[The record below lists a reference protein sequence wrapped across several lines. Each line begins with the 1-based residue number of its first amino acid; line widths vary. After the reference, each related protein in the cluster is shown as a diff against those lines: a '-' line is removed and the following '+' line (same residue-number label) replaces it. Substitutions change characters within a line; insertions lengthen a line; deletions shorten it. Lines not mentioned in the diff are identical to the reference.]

1 MKIRKYN
8 KDDLRQVVQLFF
20 HTVHTSNAKDY
31 SAEQLAIWAPKNP
44 DLEKWQSS
52 FMKNDCLVA
61 VIDNQIIGFGDMD
74 KTGYL
79 DRLYVSP
86 NYQRMGVASQICD
99 LLEEQVKHPIT
110 THASITAKPFFEKR
124 GYQVVKMQQVER
136 QGILLTN
143 YIMRKQ
149 NGMDK

>member
-20 HTVHTSNAKDY
+20 HTVHTSNAKYY
-31 SAEQLAIWAPKNP
+31 SAEQLAVWAPKNP

-52 FMKNDCLVA
+52 LMKNDCLVA
-61 VIDNQIIGFGDMD
+61 VMDNQIIGFGDMD

-86 NYQRMGVASQICD
+86 SYQRMGVASQICD
-99 LLEEQVKHPIT
+99 LLEERVKRPIT
-110 THASITAKPFFEKR
+110 THVSITAKPFLKKEAIRLLKCNR
-124 GYQVVKMQQVER
+124 LSVKE
-136 QGILLTN
+136 
-143 YIMRKQ
+143 YS
-149 NGMDK
+149 